1 MIFLLAVDKLCR
13 AVSKISD
20 TKFGVKWQTSNNVS
34 IRNVLNQQKCLIF
47 GKDVDRNLILFYSA

>member
-20 TKFGVKWQTSNNVS
+20 TKFGVN
-34 IRNVLNQQKCLIF
+34 
-47 GKDVDRNLILFYSA
+47 GKRRTM